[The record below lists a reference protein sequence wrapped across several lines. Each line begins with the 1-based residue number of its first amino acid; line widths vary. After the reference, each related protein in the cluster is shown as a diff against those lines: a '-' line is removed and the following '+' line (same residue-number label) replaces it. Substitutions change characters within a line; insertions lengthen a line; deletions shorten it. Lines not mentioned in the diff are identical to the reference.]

1 MGALLAPPSGGLAM
15 RLSIAL
21 LAALLISASGAEAQQ
36 TVKIGTTPS
45 FVFLPLYVAEQLG
58 YFKAEGITAQFV
70 DFEGG
75 AEVTTAMVGGS
86 IDAGGTMVE
95 RPLILAEKGFG
106 AKNLDALETRS
117 PLHVVLRAN
126 HPAKEVKDLKGS
138 RLGMTR
144 AGSGTHLSLRE
155 LLKDAGL
162 EADRDVAIIAIGGV
176 SSANAALKAGQ
187 VDGFMGGEPATAI
200 AVHQLKLAR
209 YFLDPRMGQG
219 PKFLQFMTFPTVQ
232 VSDRFIQANPQ
243 AAEKIVRAIV
253 KTLKRMRE
261 DPEAAVRVGQKLF
274 PTLAVSIVG
283 PSGCGKSTM
292 LNVIAK
298 LLPPSDGSTRVAG
311 VEGNGASAAKVGYMF
326 QKDTL
331 LPWATTLDNVY
342 LPMDV
347 QGVRDSRKA
356 GALIDMVGLTG
367 FEGHF
372 PRQLSGGMRK
382 RVQLARLLAQDPDV
396 LLMDEPFGALDAQT
410 RLIIQEEFLKIWER
424 SRKTVLFVTHDLQEA
439 IALSDRVVLIS
450 ARPGRVKAVYRV
462 DLARP
467 RHVEEAMA
475 HPRFMALFQEI
486 WASLKQEVL
495 ASREKPQ

>member
-144 AGSGTHLSLRE
+144 AGSGTHLSLRA

-162 EADRDVAIIAIGGV
+162 EPDRDVAIIAIGGV

-274 PTLAVSIVG
+274 PTLNVSIIRSIITIEKNTYFPQITEEAVHQCTQAQKQ
-283 PSGCGKSTM
+283 S
-292 LNVIAK
+292 
-298 LLPPSDGSTRVAG
+298 R
-311 VEGNGASAAKVGYMF
+311 AAKVGYMF

-410 RLIIQEEFLKIWER
+410 RLIIQEEFLK
-424 SRKTVLFVTHDLQEA
+424 
-439 IALSDRVVLIS
+439 
-450 ARPGRVKAVYRV
+450 
-462 DLARP
+462 
-467 RHVEEAMA
+467 
-475 HPRFMALFQEI
+475 
-486 WASLKQEVL
+486 
-495 ASREKPQ
+495 